1 MSEAPGRWRWGLR
14 RRIVAVAALAL
25 VLALLASTL
34 ASRALA
40 TSQMREAQQD
50 RAQAIAEGLSVQ
62 LQRIL
67 SLGLGIDEVQG
78 FDTQCQEALTA
89 HQGLA
94 YVMVLSEAG
103 SALARA
109 ATDGSAPVPVAA
121 LSAALAQYGVRP
133 PELPDGSHAV
143 AVPVRDLAQTVVA
156 HVVVGFPGALLDE
169 ASAALMRTHA
179 VVGLATLALGLGV
192 LWLAMSRLVT
202 RPVAQLVQAM
212 NEIDPSAAHRVPSVP
227 AVREDADLVAI
238 HDAVLRLL
246 ARIAEHESALV
257 RARDEALQASRL
269 KSEFLAV
276 MSHEL
281 RTPLNAV
288 LGMAELLECT
298 PLDER
303 QRHFAGHLRQGGE
316 ALLAVV
322 NDVLDMASIEAGRLQ
337 LDPQP
342 VDLVPLLESVGA
354 LHGTLVHTKGLSW
367 SLVLDPALPARV
379 QADALRLRQIL
390 GNLLSNALKFTERGA
405 VQLEAMA
412 MPGGVRLSVRD
423 SGPGI
428 PAAFMPHLFEA
439 FRQADGSARRR
450 HGGTGLGL
458 TIVRRLALAMGGDVH
473 ASSVEGE
480 GTTFTVELPLPA
492 LKDGQA

>member
-14 RRIVAVAALAL
+14 RRIVVVAALAL

-34 ASRALA
+34 AMRALA
-40 TSQMREAQQD
+40 TQQLYQAQQD

-78 FDTQCQEALTA
+78 FDAQCQEALAA

-94 YVMVLSEAG
+94 YVVVLSEAG

-109 ATDGSAPVPVAA
+109 ATDGSASVPVSA
-121 LSAALAQYGVRP
+121 LPAALAQHGLRP

-143 AVPVRDLAQTVVA
+143 AVPVRDLTQTVVA

-169 ASAALMRTHA
+169 AGAALMGTHA
-179 VVGLATLALGLGV
+179 AVGLATLALGLGV

-238 HDAVLRLL
+238 DDAVRRLL
-246 ARIAEHESALV
+246 ARIAEHEAELV
-257 RARDEALQASRL
+257 RARDEALQASRM

-288 LGMAELLECT
+288 LGMAELLELT
-298 PLDER
+298 ALDEQQLR
-303 QRHFAGHLRQGGE
+303 YVGYVRQGGSS
-316 ALLAVV
+316 LLALV
-322 NDVLDMASIEAGRLQ
+322 NDVLDLASIEAGRLKLQ
-337 LDPQP
+337 PQP
-342 VDLVPLLESVGA
+342 VALVPLLESVA
-354 LHGTLVHTKGLSW
+354 AVHGTLAQTKGLAW
-367 SLVLDPALPARV
+367 ALVLDPALPAQV

-390 GNLLSNALKFTERGA
+390 DNLLANALKFTEQGA
-405 VQLEAMA
+405 VHLEATA
-412 MPGGVRLSVRD
+412 MPGGVRLLVRD

-428 PAAFMPHLFEA
+428 PEDFLPHLFEA

-450 HGGTGLGL
+450 YGGTGLGL
-458 TIVRRLALAMGGDVH
+458 AIVRRLARAMGGDVH
-473 ASSVEGE
+473 APSREGE
-480 GTTFTVELPLPA
+480 GTTFTVELPLPVVT
-492 LKDGQA
+492 DGAA